1 MPRPKKSKNT
11 SDELLKRKG
20 PASKYATVVSSLER
34 AGYYLRIN
42 LDSKLTSFHDLYEKF
57 TPGDDK
63 SAMYSTIPKGIKYPD
78 WFEFLI
84 PASELTLEELQ
95 NEVVDDDSSV
105 FEEADARE
113 FATPL
118 FVYRSGRSSEVTDYV
133 LGLENLKAL
142 RHKKMGGGTYKLGIA
157 YSPSSIEPFFRA
169 KMVSNV
175 FSYVPENDWFEERV
189 RNLKFE
195 DIITIFPPAEA
206 EMFKLIIGR
215 ACVGRS
221 GAVHPSSESVI
232 QHGFRKAGVI
242 VGEPGVGKST
252 IVSGIMKA
260 MQYCGYNVVS
270 MGDFGSRFNQGSV
283 ISSHLA
289 YNDDLTMESLERMLT
304 AHSFKSVVTGGTEK
318 AENKGV
324 DSIEV
329 VSNTVILANCNEI
342 RPEISYSLDSGAIS
356 RLALISTYRSFEQEE
371 MSVKE
376 GRDIH
381 PVANLKYLSKTLDV
395 DEVVLFMKVMRDCTD
410 FFLEKV
416 NSGTDVHFYSEQ
428 LLPYLRIQ
436 IHKNALECFIRLCF
450 LSFAIRHQHGK
461 GDYLPELTLGSLA
474 TVLESTRFIMIDMR
488 ANNLRKEMKAH
499 WEGGKRDHSHPYWA
513 QRKMLISSVD
523 KAYEIFNNYK
533 SDKDLAL
540 ATENVFSALTLRDGF
555 SMGKKMSHIVRTWE
569 QVRGEKKKIYQ
580 IANELISKVTDP
592 EEIKAIQDKTCRA
605 QVSFIYSTEY
615 DPRKL

>member
-11 SDELLKRKG
+11 SDDLLKEKG
-20 PASKYATVVSSLER
+20 PASKYANVISSLER
-34 AGYYLRIN
+34 AGYFLRIN
-42 LDSKLTSFHDLYEKF
+42 LESKLTSFHDLYEKF
-57 TPGDDK
+57 TPGDEK
-63 SAMYSTIPKGIKYPD
+63 SSMYSTIPRGIKYPE

-84 PASELTLEELQ
+84 PASEITLEELQ
-95 NEVVDDDSSV
+95 NEVVDPDSSI
-105 FEEADARE
+105 FEEADSRE

-118 FVYRSGRSSEVTDYV
+118 FVYRSGRASEVTDYV

-142 RHKKMGGGTYKLGIA
+142 RHKKMGGGTYNLGIA

-175 FSYVPENDWFEERV
+175 YSYVPENSWFEDKV

-195 DIITIFPPAEA
+195 DIVTIFPPAEA

-221 GAVHPSSESVI
+221 GAIHPSSEEVI
-232 QHGFRKAGVI
+232 KHGFRKAGVI
-242 VGEPGVGKST
+242 VGEPGVGKTT
-252 IVSGIMKA
+252 ILGGVMKA
-260 MQYCGYNVVS
+260 MQYCGYNVVN
-270 MGDFGSRFNQGSV
+270 MGDFGSRFNQGAV

-289 YNDDLTMESLERMLT
+289 YNDDLTMESLEKMLT

-318 AENKGV
+318 VENKGV
-324 DSIEV
+324 DAIEV
-329 VSNTVILANCNEI
+329 VSNTVIMANCNEI

-371 MSVKE
+371 MSIAQ

-381 PVANLKYLSKTLDV
+381 PVANLKYLSQTLGV
-395 DEVVLFMKVMRDCTD
+395 DEVVLFMKVMRECTD
-410 FFLEKV
+410 FFLNKV

-450 LSFAIRHQHGK
+450 LSFAIRDQKGQ

-474 TVLESTRFIMIDMR
+474 TVLECTRFIMIDMK
-488 ANNLRKEMKAH
+488 ANNLRKEMKAN
-499 WEGGKRDHSHPYWA
+499 WENIKREQNHPYWA

-523 KAYEIFNNYK
+523 KAYDIFNNYK
-533 SDKDLAL
+533 SDKDLPL
-540 ATENVFSALTLRDGF
+540 ATESVFSALTLRDGF

-569 QVRGEKKKIYQ
+569 MVRGEKKKIYKL
-580 IANELISKVTDP
+580 ANELLNSLKDQEEKDYITDMSKRCDP
-592 EEIKAIQDKTCRA
+592 TWLYTK
-605 QVSFIYSTEY
+605 EY
-615 DPRKL
+615 DPQKL